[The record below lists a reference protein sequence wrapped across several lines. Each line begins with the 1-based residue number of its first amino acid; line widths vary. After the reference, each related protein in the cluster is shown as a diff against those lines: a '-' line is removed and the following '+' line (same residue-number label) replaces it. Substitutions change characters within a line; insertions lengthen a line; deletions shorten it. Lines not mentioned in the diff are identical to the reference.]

1 MIETAAIMRGKKVPI
16 IPNDKS
22 FCLTLAELPAFAS
35 LVSEKADNFNE
46 SEIYLDYENYLL
58 VLLLLQGQ
66 TTQASRAM
74 DIIQENLR
82 YKYDEDFLIS
92 NAVTGFS
99 CDAVFEAPAVFSKAL
114 SGIWRADGYTKVK
127 VSDSVAY
134 H

>member
-1 MIETAAIMRGKKVPI
+1 MGGITKDDSTDKLMYYAKDLDSQYLMEFEIKEIGIKYPSDFLYGILMDNGYIPFSKGET
-16 IPNDKS
+16 
-22 FCLTLAELPAFAS
+22 
-35 LVSEKADNFNE
+35 
-46 SEIYLDYENYLL
+46 
-58 VLLLLQGQ
+58 
-66 TTQASRAM
+66 
-74 DIIQENLR
+74 